1 MLYVVARCKVA
12 ILNQLSFNINL
23 LKFFLFYFL
32 YFHLLSSSFIFFYLL
47 YFTFFF
53 FTFFFFTFFF
63 FYCIAT
69 AILQQCNS
77 IVPKGCPEVV
87 CFFTG
92 CFILFSKKI
101 FFTTFF
107 DKITFFIKTKNCEH
121 KYSIPDKLKSTLIL
135 HSTTY

>member
-1 MLYVVARCKVA
+1 MLYVVAHCKVA
-12 ILNQLSFNINL
+12 ILNQLPFNINL
-23 LKFFLFYFL
+23 LNFFYFIF
-32 YFHLLSSSFIFFYLL
+32 YTFIFFHLLLFTLL
-47 YFTFFF
+47 YFS
-53 FTFFFFTFFF
+53 FFFFTFFF

-77 IVPKGCPEVV
+77 IVPKGCPEFV

-101 FFTTFF
+101 FFTRFF

>member
-23 LKFFLFYFL
+23 LNFFYFIFYTFIL
-32 YFHLLSSSFIFFYLL
+32 FHLLLFTLL
-47 YFTFFF
+47 YFS
-53 FTFFFFTFFF
+53 FFFFTFFF

-77 IVPKGCPEVV
+77 IVPNGCHEFV

-92 CFILFSKKI
+92 CFILFSKKN

-107 DKITFFIKTKNCEH
+107 EKITFLSKQKTANTNI
-121 KYSIPDKLKSTLIL
+121 SFLIN
-135 HSTTY
+135 